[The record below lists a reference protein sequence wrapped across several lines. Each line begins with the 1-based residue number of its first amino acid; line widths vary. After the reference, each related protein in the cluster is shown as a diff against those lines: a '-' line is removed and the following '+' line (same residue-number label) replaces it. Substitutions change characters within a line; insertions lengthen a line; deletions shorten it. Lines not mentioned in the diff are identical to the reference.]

1 MKVVIEIETYY
12 LIDYENVGSD
22 GLSGCDKLS
31 KSDHII
37 IFFTKNAKKIDMCEI
52 ANHGD
57 AELDMIEVPA
67 GKQSTDIHIGSYLGY
82 LAGTNKGKDCS
93 IVIISKDTDF
103 DNVIKFWKT
112 KTGVKSSRAHQI
124 KVSSSTKPV
133 AKQTVGS
140 KKPPTKVNGA
150 KKTMLNQ
157 EVMQAVRTAGYDAAV
172 GNSVAQLVTGLYGED
187 HLMMEVH
194 NALRVKYTN
203 YRDVYGV
210 IKPILSRYVDTKTSI
225 YTKNVDPNRMN
236 VNTEIMQLLS
246 KAGYESDIV
255 GYVASTVVKNVGV
268 KNGKQQIYRTVTSKY
283 GQSKGLN
290 IYNHIKKHI

>member
-52 ANHGD
+52 ANHGE

-67 GKQSTDIHIGSYLGY
+67 GKQSTDIHIGSYLVY
-82 LAGTNKGKDCS
+82 LAGTNKGKACS

-112 KTGVKSSRAHQI
+112 KTGVKSSRAYQI
-124 KVSSSTKPV
+124 KVSSSTEPV
-133 AKQTVGS
+133 TKQTEAS
-140 KKPPTKVNGA
+140 KKPSTKVSGA
-150 KKTMLNQ
+150 KKTKLNQ
-157 EVMQAVRTAGYDAAV
+157 EVMQAVRTAGYDATV
-172 GNSVAQLVTGLYGED
+172 GNSVAQLVTGLYGDD
-187 HLMMEVH
+187 HLMNEVH
-194 NALRVKYTN
+194 NALRVKYAN

-210 IKPILSRYVDTKTSI
+210 IKPILSKYVDTTTST

-236 VNTEIMQLLS
+236 VNNEIMQLLS

-255 GYVASTVVKNVGV
+255 GYVASTVVKNVGA

-283 GQSKGLN
+283 CQIKGLN
-290 IYNHIKKHI
+290 IYNHIKNHI